1 MDGKR
6 RASCEPEPDLLS
18 IDPVTSLRGSIC
30 NRKADRPPKP
40 TLINSR
46 TLCKQL
52 AKRHKGSDVSYET
65 MTHTTSLDQA
75 EYSQVAVKEDVSH
88 SIIVRLSFHARF
100 RRSPKGVLFKRE
112 AFLHYPTKT
121 GTFALRQARQGQ
133 AGERE
138 EWKKLHITG
147 HRRPMTMAHSVS
159 LREGERWQQ
168 EHGARNSAGH
178 LSTPGHDH
186 APFGSTPPR
195 PSTYCAALSQALR
208 PQALLSTLTHW
219 PAAHVELKNRRCIG
233 GSMAKTWQAAHPC
246 SANIEDDWGVLGATG
261 HGGCS
266 TQRTLTWHVSGFGY
280 PTPPASP
287 VYDNTK
293 RSIQQ
298 PITTAPHCQA
308 RYVPLTP
315 EARLGRFLEG
325 KLQLQ
330 TILGT
335 GAYGVVYS
343 AVDVKTGVRYA
354 VKCLSKFN
362 PDGTPLDRRQVAFQ
376 NREIRLHYL
385 ASAHPNVVSMLKIVD
400 DPDCIYVI
408 LEYCP
413 EGDLFFNI
421 TECGQYVGNDD
432 LAKRVFLQVL
442 DAVEH
447 CHSLGIYHRDL
458 KPENILVSDQGSTV
472 KLADFG
478 LATSS
483 DRSEDYGCGS
493 TFYMSPECLDHSARR
508 PFYFCAPNDV
518 WSLGVILV
526 NLTCGRNPWKQ
537 ASFEDST
544 YRAYTRCPETLKSI
558 LPVSDELNDILGRI
572 FTRNPD
578 QRITLAELKARI
590 QACSMFTIPATPTA
604 VLSTTQVP
612 HEHTTEYVTSEDTI
626 VDDYDNAL
634 SPASSSSDE
643 GSTCSSDEG
652 SLTSSG
658 STIDDLDEDFLQEQQ
673 ETMACHTQTYEPEDT
688 GATHFSTQDYI
699 PQHYTGPVP
708 SQLAGPESFRVQRP
722 VPTSAPLQAQLQ
734 APSCPS
740 KSFVQFW
747 WGDVLKYAQQAPAIH
762 PHVPFHHQVP
772 ILSHPQGCY

>member
-1 MDGKR
+1 M
-6 RASCEPEPDLLS
+6 
-18 IDPVTSLRGSIC
+18 
-30 NRKADRPPKP
+30 
-40 TLINSR
+40 
-46 TLCKQL
+46 Q
-52 AKRHKGSDVSYET
+52 
-65 MTHTTSLDQA
+65 
-75 EYSQVAVKEDVSH
+75 
-88 SIIVRLSFHARF
+88 
-100 RRSPKGVLFKRE
+100 
-112 AFLHYPTKT
+112 
-121 GTFALRQARQGQ
+121 
-133 AGERE
+133 
-138 EWKKLHITG
+138 
-147 HRRPMTMAHSVS
+147 
-159 LREGERWQQ
+159 
-168 EHGARNSAGH
+168 
-178 LSTPGHDH
+178 
-186 APFGSTPPR
+186 
-195 PSTYCAALSQALR
+195 
-208 PQALLSTLTHW
+208 
-219 PAAHVELKNRRCIG
+219 
-233 GSMAKTWQAAHPC
+233 
-246 SANIEDDWGVLGATG
+246 
-261 HGGCS
+261 
-266 TQRTLTWHVSGFGY
+266 HVSGFGY

-293 RSIQQ
+293 CSIQQ
-298 PITTAPHCQA
+298 PITPPHCQA
-308 RYVPLTP
+308 RYIPLTP

-325 KLQLQ
+325 KLQLT

-432 LAKRVFLQVL
+432 LAKRVFLQIL

-458 KPENILVSDQGSTV
+458 KPENILVSDQGQTA

-578 QRITLAELKARI
+578 QRITLPELRTRI
-590 QACSMFTIPATPTA
+590 QACLRFTIPAMPSTVLPTPPA
-604 VLSTTQVP
+604 SP
-612 HEHTTEYVTSEDTI
+612 EHSTEYVTCEDTI
-626 VDDYDNAL
+626 VEDYDNAL

-643 GSTCSSDEG
+643 GSTCSSDDG

-658 STIDDLDEDFLQEQQ
+658 STIDDLDEEFLQEQQ
-673 ETMACHTQTYEPEDT
+673 ETMESSYPAQGYEPEDPRT
-688 GATHFSTQDYI
+688 AFYHAQEFV
-699 PQHYTGPVP
+699 PQQYTGPVSTP
-708 SQLAGPESFRVQRP
+708 VAVQEPVRVHMPAPAPMPTQ
-722 VPTSAPLQAQLQ
+722 VPMQ
-734 APSCPS
+734 APSCPP
-740 KSFVQFW
+740 KSYVPFW

-762 PHVPFHHQVP
+762 THVPFHHQVP
-772 ILSHPQGCY
+772 IFSHLQGCY

>member
-1 MDGKR
+1 M
-6 RASCEPEPDLLS
+6 
-18 IDPVTSLRGSIC
+18 
-30 NRKADRPPKP
+30 
-40 TLINSR
+40 
-46 TLCKQL
+46 Q
-52 AKRHKGSDVSYET
+52 
-65 MTHTTSLDQA
+65 
-75 EYSQVAVKEDVSH
+75 
-88 SIIVRLSFHARF
+88 
-100 RRSPKGVLFKRE
+100 
-112 AFLHYPTKT
+112 
-121 GTFALRQARQGQ
+121 
-133 AGERE
+133 
-138 EWKKLHITG
+138 
-147 HRRPMTMAHSVS
+147 
-159 LREGERWQQ
+159 
-168 EHGARNSAGH
+168 
-178 LSTPGHDH
+178 
-186 APFGSTPPR
+186 
-195 PSTYCAALSQALR
+195 
-208 PQALLSTLTHW
+208 
-219 PAAHVELKNRRCIG
+219 HV
-233 GSMAKTWQAAHPC
+233 
-246 SANIEDDWGVLGATG
+246 
-261 HGGCS
+261 
-266 TQRTLTWHVSGFGY
+266 FGY

-293 RSIQQ
+293 CANLQ
-298 PITTAPHCQA
+298 PITTAPNCQA

-315 EARLGRFLEG
+315 EERLGRFLEG
-325 KLQLQ
+325 KLQLT

-413 EGDLFFNI
+413 EGDLFYNI
-421 TECGQYVGNDD
+421 TECGQYVGNDS
-432 LAKRVFLQVL
+432 LAKSVFLQIL

-458 KPENILVSDQGSTV
+458 KPENILVSDHGETV

-578 QRITLAELKARI
+578 HRITLPELRNRI
-590 QACSMFTIPATPTA
+590 QTCSSFTIPAVPVMLPTPPT
-604 VLSTTQVP
+604 SP
-612 HEHTTEYVTSEDTI
+612 EHTTEYVTCEDTI
-626 VDDYDNAL
+626 IDDYDNAL

-643 GSTCSSDEG
+643 GSECSSDDG

-658 STIDDLDEDFLQEQQ
+658 STIDDLDEEFLQEQQ
-673 ETMACHTQTYEPEDT
+673 QETCHTQTYEPEEPRT
-688 GATHFSTQDYI
+688 AFFPNQEFISQ
-699 PQHYTGPVP
+699 QYTGPVP
-708 SQLAGPESFRVQRP
+708 TPVAVQVQAHAP
-722 VPTSAPLQAQLQ
+722 MPQVPMQ
-734 APSCPS
+734 APSCPP
-740 KSFVQFW
+740 KSFVPFW
-747 WGDVLKYAQQAPAIH
+747 WGDVVKYAQHAPAIH

-772 ILSHPQGCY
+772 IFAHLQGCY